1 VSATPSEEAMR
12 LARPVFGHAYRCD
25 PLRNPLSLDCESDT
39 CEIAKRAF
47 AIDALVASRVEEERE
62 RCAKVCDEAARNRWN
77 QHEDEFMQKTTVFA
91 QRSGSHPT
99 TVRYAA
105 SLLAAA
111 IRATPPPLPSKETR

>member
-1 VSATPSEEAMR
+1 MSATPSEESMQ
-12 LARPVFGHAYRCD
+12 LASAYIQHTGTCD
-25 PLRNPLSLDCESDT
+25 EQYQTTLKCV
-39 CEIAKRAF
+39 CAF
-47 AIDALVASRVEEERE
+47 VREKNDLASQIDALVARRVEEERE
-62 RCAKVCDEAARNRWN
+62 MCANVCDEAARNRRN

-111 IRATPPPLPSKETR
+111 IRTTPTN

>member
-1 VSATPSEEAMR
+1 MSATPSEEAMGIGR
-12 LARPVFGHAYRCD
+12 DFVRRGLMWREHDLA
-25 PLRNPLSLDCESDT
+25 S
-39 CEIAKRAF
+39 
-47 AIDALVASRVEEERE
+47 AIDALVARRVEEERE

-111 IRATPPPLPSKETR
+111 IRTPPPPMPSKEPR

>member
-1 VSATPSEEAMR
+1 MGIADSHLTHMQNCQLGYVLIRRCTCIVKDER
-12 LARPVFGHAYRCD
+12 ITLA
-25 PLRNPLSLDCESDT
+25 LS
-39 CEIAKRAF
+39 
-47 AIDALVASRVEEERE
+47 IDALVARRVEEERE

-77 QHEDEFMQKTTVFA
+77 QHDDEFMQKTTVFA